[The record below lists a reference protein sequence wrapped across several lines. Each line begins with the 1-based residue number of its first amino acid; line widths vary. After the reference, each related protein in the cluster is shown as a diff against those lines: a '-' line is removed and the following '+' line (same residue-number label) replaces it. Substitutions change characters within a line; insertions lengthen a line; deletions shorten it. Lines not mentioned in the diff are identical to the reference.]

1 MKKKRPCHRYP
12 DSNPKNGN
20 DSHSQVGRSGR
31 QKHMY
36 TGAHTHTRTHTRTQG
51 QTQTPRTEMT
61 ATVRWAE
68 AEGKNTCTQV
78 HTHTHAR
85 ACAHTGPAYLE
96 MKPVVLQ
103 INWQDRVSDMKL
115 LTLLH
120 FNIPSRESN
129 HILCLIAEN

>member
-1 MKKKRPCHRYP
+1 
-12 DSNPKNGN
+12 
-20 DSHSQVGRSGR
+20 
-31 QKHMY
+31 
-36 TGAHTHTRTHTRTQG
+36 
-51 QTQTPRTEMT
+51 MT

-78 HTHTHAR
+78 HTHTHTH
-85 ACAHTGPAYLE
+85 AHRGPAYLE

>member
-31 QKHMY
+31 QKHMH
-36 TGAHTHTRTHTRTQG
+36 TGA
-51 QTQTPRTEMT
+51 
-61 ATVRWAE
+61 
-68 AEGKNTCTQV
+68 

-85 ACAHTGPAYLE
+85 AHTHAHRRPAYLE

>member
-31 QKHMY
+31 QKHMH
-36 TGAHTHTRTHTRTQG
+36 TGA
-51 QTQTPRTEMT
+51 
-61 ATVRWAE
+61 
-68 AEGKNTCTQV
+68 

-85 ACAHTGPAYLE
+85 AHTHAHRRPAYLE

-103 INWQDRVSDMKL
+103 INWQDRGK
-115 LTLLH
+115 
-120 FNIPSRESN
+120 
-129 HILCLIAEN
+129 